1 MDILQPP
8 LRPGDPIIF
17 SDLDRTLFFSVNALY
32 LEGEDADAPAL
43 RVAEIHEGRPIAYI
57 TAAAHELLGSLATAH
72 HFVPVTT
79 RTSAQYRRML
89 IPGPLPRYAIT
100 GNGGTIL
107 HNGVVDNDWA
117 ARIDATLASAAAPL
131 EEIAHELRRTDFG
144 SWMVRLRDAE
154 KRFLYAMVDRAAI
167 GAEVLESF
175 TAWCHERGWTV
186 SLQGR
191 KLYCVPQG
199 ITKHDALRE
208 VAARLGGGPTLA
220 AGDSLLDQGMLLAA
234 DRALRPAHGELE
246 STGFSQENLRVTRER
261 GVRAGEEIV
270 RLMRDWA
277 DAASVTSSA
286 PSPSGN

>member
-1 MDILQPP
+1 MDATRPP
-8 LRPGDPIIF
+8 LTAGRPIVF
-17 SDLDRTLFFSVNALY
+17 SDLDRTLFFSLNALY
-32 LEGEDADAPAL
+32 LDGEDADAPAL

-57 TAAAHELLGSLATAH
+57 TVAAHELLGDLAATH

-107 HNGVVDNDWA
+107 RDGVVDGDWT
-117 ARIDATLASAAAPL
+117 ARIDAILACSAAPL
-131 EEIAHELRRTDFG
+131 EEIARELRREEFAV
-144 SWMVRLRDAE
+144 WMLRLRDAE
-154 KRFLYAMVDRAAI
+154 KRFLYAVVDRTAI
-167 GAEVLESF
+167 TAEVLDGL
-175 TAWCHERGWTV
+175 TDWCHERGWAV

-191 KLYCVPQG
+191 KLYCVPHG
-199 ITKHDALRE
+199 ITKHDALAE
-208 VAARLGGGPTLA
+208 VALRLGGGPTLA

-246 STGFSQENLRVTRER
+246 STGFTHGKLTVTTGR

-270 RLMRDWA
+270 RGMRSWA
-277 DAASVTSSA
+277 DAAS
-286 PSPSGN
+286 PSDC